1 MAKDDKAGIYEMQLI
16 DFMQALQERYDE
28 IGPSESSFEDGRKE
42 AYEEIIDMIK
52 TRYSMISDILL
63 ED

>member
-1 MAKDDKAGIYEMQLI
+1 MEDNKAGIYEMQLI
-16 DFMQALQERYDE
+16 DFMHTLQERYDE
-28 IGPSESSFEDGRKE
+28 IDSAESPFEDGRKE

-52 TRYSMISDILL
+52 TRYSMISDVLT

>member
-1 MAKDDKAGIYEMQLI
+1 MEDNKAGIYEMQLI
-16 DFMQALQERYDE
+16 DFMHTLQERYNE
-28 IGPSESSFEDGRKE
+28 IDPSESSFEDGRKE

-52 TRYSMISDILL
+52 TRYSMISDILS